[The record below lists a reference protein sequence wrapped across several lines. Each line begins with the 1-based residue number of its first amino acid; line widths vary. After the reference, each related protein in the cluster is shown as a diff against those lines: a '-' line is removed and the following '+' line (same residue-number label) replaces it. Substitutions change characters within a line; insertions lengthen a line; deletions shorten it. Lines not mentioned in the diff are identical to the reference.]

1 MEPPLHADGGMCVF
15 DLSEIWEPDAQAA
28 AIAWIECK
36 ADVVPLRMRWTTA
49 GLWLTTRRGPLLL
62 GTSAACVA
70 CG

>member
-15 DLSEIWEPDAQAA
+15 DLSEIWEVGKTAA
-28 AIAWIECK
+28 LAWIECK
-36 ADVVPLRMRWTTA
+36 TDVVPLRMRWTPA

-62 GTSAACVA
+62 GTTATCVT